1 MAVLLYILSARD
13 RCLYITAY
21 ARTLHLEK
29 NGRFNTDVFFF
40 VFQSGNAK
48 PSDDPEV

>member
-29 NGRFNTDVFFF
+29 IADSVLMFFFF
-40 VFQSGNAK
+40 VFQSRNAK